1 MRDAA
6 GSVRSVS
13 VPFSTTI
20 LEAPADDMMT
30 GMDMNFDETVEPE
43 VPEQSFWDKL
53 KDPKQL
59 ADVGCCWR
67 CMSGSGHYHCDRNQ
81 EKEGCG
87 RIRGRR

>member
-1 MRDAA
+1 M
-6 GSVRSVS
+6 RSVS

-53 KDPKQL
+53 KDPNSWQMW
-59 ADVGCCWR
+59 AAVGGVCLVVVIIIVTVIKR
-67 CMSGSGHYHCDRNQ
+67 KKAAAEFEDDD
-81 EKEGCG
+81 ETV
-87 RIRGRR
+87 